1 MLLFIYFY
9 LHFVNIYFD
18 KGTIMTENEKKYPAT
33 SSLLS
38 MGSLPQPGM
47 QLLAHVRAAFI
58 LKDTSLSQWC
68 KDNKVSFSSA
78 RQAIIGG
85 WDGVKGQQVRNQV
98 LKDCGLVE

>member
-9 LHFVNIYFD
+9 LHFVNTYFD
-18 KGTIMTENEKKYPAT
+18 KGTIMTTTERTNST
-33 SSLLS
+33 SSPLLS
-38 MGSLPQPGM
+38 KDTLPQPGM